1 MLAGSRLQPRGV
13 ALLLLGVALCA
24 AAWFLREA
32 VLLWPGVFLVLLPV
46 AAWAGLFASD
56 PSLAVTRGATPD
68 EVPAGDAL
76 RVDLRLTQR
85 RAVPPG
91 TLTVTDP
98 LPESFGGPRS
108 FLLTPPGRGR
118 TASVSYDCRP
128 GRRGRYSIDTL
139 AYHYGDPLGLA
150 TRRARRPVA
159 TEVLVTP
166 RVWPL
171 SEAEPAA
178 SARTG
183 ETPIPHLAFSG
194 PDDVLV
200 REYRHHDE
208 VRRIHWKSTARTGTL
223 MVRREEQAWDPV
235 AWVLLDSRAAA
246 TGRGDAAAERFE
258 WLVSLAA
265 SVGVALLDAGYEVG
279 LIQPGV
285 DTYMSQARAHSEPS
299 RAWLRHLV
307 DATRTERRTL
317 TGALRPAE
325 QAAAGHLVIAILGRL
340 RLDDARELAQ
350 LRDGQHRCW
359 VLYLP
364 VDPADEEAVREQRAA
379 SDLLGENDWELA
391 ATPAGVDP
399 GEAWASLA
407 RVRRRW
413 AG

>member
-1 MLAGSRLQPRGV
+1 VLAGSRLSPRGV
-13 ALLLLGVALCA
+13 ALVVLGVALCA
-24 AAWFLREA
+24 AAWLLREP
-32 VLLWPGVFLVLLPV
+32 VLLWPGVFLALLPPV
-46 AAWAGLFASD
+46 AWVGMFASE
-56 PSLAVTRGATPD
+56 PSLSVTRGASPD
-68 EVPAGDAL
+68 EVPAGEAL
-76 RVDLRLTQR
+76 RIDLRMRQR
-85 RAVPPG
+85 RAALPG
-91 TLTVTDP
+91 SLTVTEP

-118 TASVSYDCRP
+118 TASVSYECRP
-128 GRRGRYSIDTL
+128 RRRGRYAIDTL
-139 AYHYGDPLGLA
+139 SYFYGDPLGLA
-150 TRRARRPVA
+150 TRGVRRPVA

-183 ETPIPHLAFSG
+183 ETSIPHLAFSG

-200 REYRHHDE
+200 REYRPHDE

-235 AWVLLDSRAAA
+235 AWLLLDSRAAA
-246 TGRGDAAAERFE
+246 TGRGEAGAERFE
-258 WLVSLAA
+258 WLVSLTA

-279 LIQPGV
+279 LIRPGV
-285 DTYMSQARAHSEPS
+285 ETYMSQARAHREPG
-299 RAWLRHLV
+299 REWLRHLV
-307 DATRTERRTL
+307 DAERTERATL

-325 QAAAGHLVIAILGRL
+325 QAASGHLVVAILGRL
-340 RLDDARELAQ
+340 RVDDARELAQ

-364 VDPADEEAVREQRAA
+364 ADPSNDTAVREERAA

-391 ATPAGVDP
+391 PAPVGVDP
-399 GEAWASLA
+399 GEAWAALG
-407 RVRRRW
+407 RLRRRW